1 MGRVPFHKT
10 AKANIQLLQ
19 QMKDNNL
26 QIESDSEALFF
37 LHRVNYFRLS
47 GYSHHFQDKE
57 RKNRFLDGTTFTDI
71 TNLYIFDQKL
81 RLLLFEA
88 IERVETFFLTILN
101 NTMSLEKRDQSMVQ
115 GHEWYMNTAFFKED
129 SRNYIFFIKKICKK
143 IEKIKNKRKETQ
155 YSFIKDF
162 YEKYENEILPSWMM
176 IQLLDFGEIQ
186 TLFTSLSSPYQKKIC
201 QTIGIPQGEITN
213 ILSIIR
219 YLRNICAHHERIWN
233 KKMFYPVGKGNK
245 ELKKYIPDA
254 QHAYYQSGIIVVAYF
269 LSKSEFNTTW
279 FQRIHDL
286 FIQYDIPE
294 VENVVTYL
302 QKLIC
307 EQNA

>member
-57 RKNRFLDGTTFTDI
+57 RNNRFLDGTTFTDI